1 MLTETL
7 ICRALTVKTSNKVG
21 DGELPN
27 AKNVSLELTVGVFSP
42 ELGKGVVSIEIDA
55 RRRFADGGGTDGVMI
70 FGVGSHFRVSAT
82 KISHLNGN
90 TQIRQSQKT
99 LIVTTVSRTKI
110 SLKVALKSVGKAKE
124 FKIQI

>member
-1 MLTETL
+1 
-7 ICRALTVKTSNKVG
+7 
-21 DGELPN
+21 
-27 AKNVSLELTVGVFSP
+27 
-42 ELGKGVVSIEIDA
+42 
-55 RRRFADGGGTDGVMI
+55 MI